1 MRSPDN
7 DSTTLV
13 HHFFTYVV
21 RSRGWLLPLLL
32 LVPIA
37 FAVPLA
43 GLDRDLRSDAF
54 MEPDNPALV
63 YRNVVKE
70 RFGLVDPILVAVV
83 STSEG
88 GVFDRDS
95 LSVVKSLS
103 NQLALLPN
111 IDGEGVFSLGT
122 VSAIESGGGGLDIVP
137 LLETIPRGAD
147 AMQALK
153 ERISAFPVFTDDLI
167 ADDDSATLL
176 VLQLLDEQ
184 DAEDS
189 YYRVLDLIDGLAL
202 PSGVDV
208 HVAGEGAVTGYLG
221 AYVDADARIL
231 NPIAAVI
238 ILLVIALAFR
248 NWAAPLLAIVMIASS
263 CVVALG
269 AMALA
274 GIPFYVVTNA
284 MPVILIGI
292 AVADT
297 IHVCSRF
304 ALKRGSESD
313 RSPAAAS
320 IDTLVSLW
328 RPITITSATT
338 IAGFL
343 GLYFASEMPPFR
355 YFGLFTALGVFVA
368 WLYTIL
374 CLPCCLSY
382 RSFASFSTKQGKLS
396 SVQDGTRS
404 LDSFVGR
411 ALRRLLEQ
419 IWNGATQR
427 PKVVVAFFTVIIGA
441 GLLSSLTLEVDD
453 NRIGIFHHSEKIAI
467 ANDVISERL
476 GGTGTLDVIIE
487 TGLNEGILE
496 PELLLAMEQL
506 QIRGERIEG
515 VAGSRSIVDYLKQ
528 MNGVLSDSDS
538 DSASA
543 SDSAS
548 DPGLDPDDMS
558 YSDAEP
564 DLVLES
570 DPYAVPDSSAMA
582 AQFLL
587 LYNFAGD
594 PADFNQLIDYEYTS
608 ANIRFLIKPSS
619 YRGFAPVVEALRTE
633 TRSLFE
639 GLPADVNLSG
649 RISLDYEWLQAIER
663 SHWGSV
669 LAAVLMVFVVSAASF
684 GSIARGALSLIPVVA
699 SVLGVYTVM
708 SVTGIPLGVGTSMFA
723 AVAIGLGVDFAVH
736 TIARFIPERQSV
748 SEPGESELKLER
760 AVDCSERRADFYSS
774 TGRPLMLNFIA
785 VSAGFAVLM
794 LSEISQLAEFGL
806 IVLTAVGV
814 SFFASLTLIPACFS
828 IRRSRS

>member
-1 MRSPDN
+1 MSDIAG
-7 DSTTLV
+7 TTPV
-13 HHFFTYVV
+13 RRFFTFVV
-21 RSRGWLLPLLL
+21 QSRRWLLPLLF

-37 FAVPLA
+37 FAMPLA
-43 GLDRDLRSDAF
+43 SLDRDLRSDAF

-83 STSEG
+83 STSEAG
-88 GVFDRDS
+88 IFDSES
-95 LSVVKSLS
+95 LNVVKSLS
-103 NQLALLPN
+103 DQLAQLPN

-122 VSAIESGGGGLDIVP
+122 VSAIESGGSGLDIVP
-137 LLETIPRGAD
+137 LLETIPRGTG

-153 ERISAFPVFTDDLI
+153 ERISAFPVFTNDLI
-167 ADDDSATLL
+167 ADDSSATLL
-176 VLQLLDEQ
+176 VLQLIDEQ
-184 DAEDS
+184 QAESS
-189 YYRVLDLIDGLAL
+189 YYRVLDLVDELTL
-202 PSGVDV
+202 PPGVEI

-221 AYVDADARIL
+221 AYVDADARVL
-231 NPIAAVI
+231 NPIAALI

-248 NWAAPLLAIVMIASS
+248 NWAAPLLALVMIASS
-263 CVVALG
+263 CVISLG

-274 GIPFYVVTNA
+274 GVPFYVVTNA

-304 ALKRGSESD
+304 ALKREFEGD
-313 RSPAAAS
+313 RSAAATS
-320 IDTLVSLW
+320 IDTLESLW

-374 CLPCCLSY
+374 CLPCFLSY
-382 RSFASFSTKQGKLS
+382 RSFAKFSSRQSGVRNNQEKNRSPDSLVG
-396 SVQDGTRS
+396 RS
-404 LDSFVGR
+404 LR
-411 ALRRLLEQ
+411 LLLEQ
-419 IWNGATQR
+419 IWNGAIQR
-427 PKVVVAFFTVIIGA
+427 PKVVVASFLVIIGA
-441 GLLSSLTLEVDD
+441 GLLSSLALEVDD
-453 NRIGIFHHSEKIAI
+453 NRIGIFHRSEKIAI
-467 ANDVISERL
+467 ANDVISDRL

-487 TGLNEGILE
+487 TGSTEGILE

-506 QIRGERIEG
+506 QIRGERLEG

-528 MNGVLSDSDS
+528 MNAVLSESESESESETDSDP
-538 DSASA
+538 DSGSFDEFYA
-543 SDSAS
+543 
-548 DPGLDPDDMS
+548 
-558 YSDAEP
+558 DAGPE
-564 DLVLES
+564 LAVEA
-570 DPYAVPDSSAMA
+570 DPYAVPESSAMA

-594 PADFNQLIDYEYTS
+594 PADFKQLIDYEYTS
-608 ANIRFLIKPSS
+608 ANIRFLINPSS
-619 YRGFAPVVEALRTE
+619 YQGFAPVVEALRTE
-633 TRSLFE
+633 TRNLFD
-639 GLPADVNLSG
+639 GLPAEVNLSG

-669 LAAVLMVFVVSAASF
+669 MAAVVMVFVVSAASF
-684 GSIARGALSLIPVVA
+684 GSVARGALSLIPVVA

-736 TIARFIPERQSV
+736 TIARFVPERRSMSGPADNNQ
-748 SEPGESELKLER
+748 KLGR
-760 AVDCSERRADFYSS
+760 RVNSSERRADFYSS
-774 TGRPLMLNFIA
+774 TGRPLMLNFVA

-814 SFFASLTLIPACFS
+814 SFLASLTLIPACFS
-828 IRRSRS
+828 IRSSEP